1 MKKILLI
8 TIPVILG
15 LSAIA
20 FLLFYIFSPTE
31 DDKKCKDILDYVGD
45 YKKSF
50 KRNGILLSEDSY
62 GNKDLRWTFTIKSQD
77 FNTDIV
83 KDCNNVKNDIER
95 YLNEHP
101 DYFLLKDNYKINIL
115 FTKGKQHQG
124 FTISNYNN
132 YTEQMYDNLC
142 FLSFRQVST
151 CKYFKYM
158 DGITYLDGEQLPVPI
173 EGIKEM
179 PSLKTIYFN
188 NIAQVHIDYLKKEM
202 PDCEIIYKKIIE

>member
-31 DDKKCKDILDYVGD
+31 DDKKCKDLLDYVGD

-50 KRNGILLSEDSY
+50 KRNRILLSEDSY
-62 GNKDLRWTFTIKSQD
+62 GNKELRWTFTIKKQE

-101 DYFLLKDNYKINIL
+101 DCL
-115 FTKGKQHQG
+115 
-124 FTISNYNN
+124 
-132 YTEQMYDNLC
+132 
-142 FLSFRQVST
+142 
-151 CKYFKYM
+151 
-158 DGITYLDGEQLPVPI
+158 
-173 EGIKEM
+173 
-179 PSLKTIYFN
+179 
-188 NIAQVHIDYLKKEM
+188 
-202 PDCEIIYKKIIE
+202 